1 VWLEKQSVGRHDDS
15 YDAGSTS
22 ASVAGSKDQLALYAQ
37 PSIAD
42 NGNTDTLLSTQCN
55 YVAAHILDPETGHQ
69 ALPTLFFFL
78 CFVLELLLSDFQY
91 TKVLSFLSRS
101 L

>member
-1 VWLEKQSVGRHDDS
+1 MWLEKQSVGRHDDS

-42 NGNTDTLLSTQCN
+42 TGNTDSDALYPYNACLFSVIYFC
-55 YVAAHILDPETGHQ
+55 ILCIINVKKT
-69 ALPTLFFFL
+69 A
-78 CFVLELLLSDFQY
+78 V
-91 TKVLSFLSRS
+91 
-101 L
+101 